1 MISSIHSLAPVQP
14 AAQTPAAQ
22 PTPSK
27 ATAQPSTVDTVQ
39 ISSAAK
45 ALSQENLETSA
56 QTAHEAGTGDV
67 QAQRLVARHAASRA
81 SAK

>member
-1 MISSIHSLAPVQP
+1 MISSIRSVTSAQP
-14 AAQTPAAQ
+14 AAQATAAQ

-27 ATAQPSTVDTVQ
+27 ATAQPSPADTVQ

-56 QTAHEAGTGDV
+56 QTAHEASSGDV
-67 QAQRLVARHAASRA
+67 QAQRLQARHAAARA

>member
-1 MISSIHSLAPVQP
+1 MISSIRSVTSAQP
-14 AAQTPAAQ
+14 AAQVTAAQ
-22 PTPSK
+22 PTPSR
-27 ATAQPSTVDTVQ
+27 ATAPPSTADTVQ

-56 QTAHEAGTGDV
+56 QTAHEASSGDV
-67 QAQRLVARHAASRA
+67 QAPRLQARQAAARP

>member
-1 MISSIHSLAPVQP
+1 MITSISSGTPAQP
-14 AAQTPAAQ
+14 AAQATVSQ
-22 PTPSK
+22 QTPSK
-27 ATAQPSTVDTVQ
+27 ATAQPGTADTVQ

-56 QTAHEAGTGDV
+56 QTAHEASLGDV
-67 QAQRLVARHAASRA
+67 QAQRLQARHAAARA